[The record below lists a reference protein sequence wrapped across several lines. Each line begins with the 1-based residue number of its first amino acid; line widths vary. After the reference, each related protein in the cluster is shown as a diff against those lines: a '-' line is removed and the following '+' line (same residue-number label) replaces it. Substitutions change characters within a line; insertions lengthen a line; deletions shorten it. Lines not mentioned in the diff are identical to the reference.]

1 MDFNFILY
9 MNKIFHLVIL
19 LVSLLINQ
27 CSAATCLELNPSK
40 KSTCHDKT
48 VANSG
53 KYCCYYKA
61 KANGVTGTTCFE
73 LTKDQKEN
81 IKDYIDQ
88 VEKAGVSVK
97 SLDCKSSF
105 IEFGLLSLIFL
116 LL

>member
-1 MDFNFILY
+1 

-27 CSAATCLELNPSK
+27 CSAACPEVNPSK

-53 KYCCYYKA
+53 SYCCYYKA
-61 KANGVTGTTCFE
+61 KANGETATMCIE
-73 LTKDQKEN
+73 LLKEQKEK
-81 IKDYIDQ
+81 IDDYIGQ

>member
-1 MDFNFILY
+1 

-27 CSAATCLELNPSK
+27 CSAATCHEVNPSK

-53 KYCCYYKA
+53 SYCCYYKA
-61 KANGVTGTTCFE
+61 KANGETATMCIE
-73 LTKDQKEN
+73 LLKEQKEK
-81 IKDYIDQ
+81 IDDYIGQ
-88 VEKAGVSVK
+88 VETAGVSVK

>member
-1 MDFNFILY
+1 
-9 MNKIFHLVIL
+9 MNKIYRLVIL
-19 LVSLLINQ
+19 LVSLINIL
-27 CSAATCLELNPSK
+27 CTPTTCIEANPSK

-53 KYCCYYKA
+53 EYCCYYKA

-81 IKDYIDQ
+81 IKDYIDM

>member
-1 MDFNFILY
+1 

-27 CSAATCLELNPSK
+27 CSAATCHEVNPSK

-53 KYCCYYKA
+53 TYCCYYKA
-61 KANGVTGTTCFE
+61 KANGETGTMCIE
-73 LTKDQKEN
+73 LLKEQKEK
-81 IKDYIDQ
+81 IDDYIDKM
-88 VEKAGVSVK
+88 EETGVSVK

>member
-1 MDFNFILY
+1 

-27 CSAATCLELNPSK
+27 CSAANCPEANPSK

-53 KYCCYYKA
+53 SYCCYYKA
-61 KANGVTGTTCFE
+61 KANGETGSICLE

-88 VEKAGVSVK
+88 VEKSGVSVK